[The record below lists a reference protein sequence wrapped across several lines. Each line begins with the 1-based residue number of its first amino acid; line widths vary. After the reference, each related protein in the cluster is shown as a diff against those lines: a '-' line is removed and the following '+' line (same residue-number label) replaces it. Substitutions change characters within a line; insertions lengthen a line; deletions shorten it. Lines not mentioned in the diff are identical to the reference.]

1 MAKFKHFNEIKTS
14 AEEEATFL
22 LYCGSCRFKKPD
34 VEVRHSFGVYAGRF
48 CKECAIKNF
57 RDGCGLVDGK
67 QGDISDLEEPY
78 YEEEF

>member
-1 MAKFKHFNEIKTS
+1 MAKFKHFDEIVNNEE
-14 AEEEATFL
+14 AEATFH
-22 LYCGSCRFKKPD
+22 LYCGSCRLKKPD
-34 VEVRHSFGVYAGRF
+34 VDTQYSYGVYAGRF

-67 QGDISDLEEPY
+67 QGNISDLEEPY